1 MLSMS
6 TKMYYNYSINKNK
19 LYIKMS
25 NSKRKVNTFLPVV
38 HRSYTR
44 RKEDGTKENWSELV
58 DRVIGGV
65 NEFGGIEEDELFHM
79 KRQILDKSVLASGRF
94 LWVGGTDW
102 SRKPKNFPGLYNCS
116 STEINRIKS
125 FGEVAELCLTGCGIG
140 FNLEQKNIS
149 KLPVITTNVKVR
161 VVGEPGDVQED
172 LREENTIVNRGIDA
186 DTIIV
191 GDSREGW
198 VSTYQEIID
207 TAYSSYNKTERNITV
222 DISNVRPKGAPI
234 KGFGGVA
241 NPNGLRKLYQMVG
254 LHLSSAY
261 GRKLTSIDACLIINE
276 FGLVVEEGGIRR
288 SAGIAQF
295 SYNDS
300 KAINAKANLW
310 TQNDNGDWEID
321 KTRNS
326 LRMAN
331 HTLVYRTKP
340 TYQQI
345 HRSVT
350 NQFNTGEGAIQW
362 AGEAVARA
370 NADILSTPQLK
381 KEFLRLFNRFGERP
395 HELIIRFTNLSIRE
409 GFYLTGEE
417 IQYRLNINSINP
429 CAEIFLENNFCDLS
443 DVHLNLLD
451 PYGFEEQ
458 DIAFKSAALFAAP
471 LLKHNFS
478 KHHPTHQKGREFDPI
493 VGVSISGVFD
503 FFIRLFKTDYVLWW
517 DAGRPLEW
525 SINNDEDFSTIRTV
539 CEFMGMNFASYE
551 GFYGKFYNHVEE
563 KYYKRWKA
571 KVFET
576 VSAYCQKEGI
586 KVPNRCTTIQPSGT
600 KSLLTGA
607 SPGIHPSWGKY
618 WIRRIKYIATDPIVK
633 ACLEA
638 GYPQVQSQ
646 NDIANNT
653 NDESIIEFPCKAPWL
668 QYVDENRLEHTDL
681 QWKALAHFSFYMNA
695 QKHYITHNGSVT
707 INFSHDEITPLSQA
721 IYEAIQND
729 DGYTSIALLARFD
742 AKFPNLPFERITK
755 DEYMKRIELIDEIDE
770 SIITQQL
777 NSEIDYSK
785 YQAACSSGQCQ
796 L

>member
-241 NPNGLRKLYQMVG
+241 NPNGLRQLYQMVG

-517 DAGRPLEW
+517 DAGRPEQW

-668 QYVDENRLEHTDL
+668 QYVDEKRLEHTDL